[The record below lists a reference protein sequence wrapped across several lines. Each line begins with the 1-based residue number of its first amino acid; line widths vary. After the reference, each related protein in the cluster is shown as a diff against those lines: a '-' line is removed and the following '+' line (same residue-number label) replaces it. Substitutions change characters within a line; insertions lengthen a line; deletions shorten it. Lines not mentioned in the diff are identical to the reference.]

1 MTFDAADPHEIGKSG
16 SDQVDR
22 SRGAAKAITVSN
34 TLNRRVLADYRQTQG
49 FIDPGLKW
57 ADVSWFK
64 SITKSSSSLLFDLI
78 DQSDRTLVCDQSAA
92 HPQGCADMGG
102 RP

>member
-1 MTFDAADPHEIGKSG
+1 MTFDAEDPHEIGKSD

-34 TLNRRVLADYRQTQG
+34 ISNRRVRADRHRTQG

-57 ADVSWFK
+57 ADISWFK
-64 SITKSSSSLLFDLI
+64 SITKSSSRLSDLI
-78 DQSDRTLVCDQSAA
+78 DINLIDIWCDHSAA
-92 HPQGCADMGG
+92 HPQGCADLGG
-102 RP
+102 CP